1 MTAGWD
7 DVTII
12 RKRPERPAVLKSEAE
27 INAARRS
34 GVNVSTEKKIVQ
46 NNNGPAYDPG
56 KAAKLDRETEDFKIE
71 RLGLSV
77 GKAIQQGRQAKNL
90 TQKDLA
96 TKINEKQ
103 TVVNEYESGKAANP
117 NQQVLQKM
125 ERVLGIKLRGQNVG
139 APLACR

>member
-1 MTAGWD
+1 MSGWD
-7 DVTII
+7 DVTVIK
-12 RKRPERPAVLKSEAE
+12 KRPERATVLKSESE
-27 INAARRS
+27 INAARRA
-34 GVNVSTEKKIVQ
+34 GVSVSTEKKGVA
-46 NNNGPAYDPG
+46 NNNGPSYDPG
-56 KAAKLDRETEDFKIE
+56 KQAKLDRETE
-71 RLGLSV
+71 R

-125 ERVLGIKLRGQNVG
+125 ERVLGIKLRGQNIG
-139 APLACR
+139 SPLGSKQYGLVF

>member
-1 MTAGWD
+1 MSGWD
-7 DVTII
+7 DVTVIK
-12 RKRPERPAVLKSEAE
+12 KRPERATVLKSESE
-27 INAARRS
+27 INAARRAEE
-34 GVNVSTEKKIVQ
+34 GVA
-46 NNNGPAYDPG
+46 NNNGPSYDPG
-56 KAAKLDRETEDFKIE
+56 KQAKLDRETEDFKVE

-125 ERVLGIKLRGQNVG
+125 ERVLGIKLRGQNIG
-139 APLACR
+139 SPLGSK